1 MSITN
6 LTEKDVVSLMQMDL
20 KRREEKLVQYC
31 KDNGIDLDSPK
42 DSDTEK
48 GSKDEEKKP
57 ERINVDTLT
66 RGIRIKHNDSG
77 LEYTVARIE
86 PSTGEVILRTP
97 TDTFDVTFDELE
109 SEYVID

>member
-1 MSITN
+1 MAITN
-6 LTEKDVVSLMQMDL
+6 LTEKDVASLMQMDI
-20 KRREEKLVQYC
+20 KRREDKLIQYC
-31 KDNGIDLDSPK
+31 KDNNIELDSPK
-42 DSDTEK
+42 DSDGEK
-48 GSKDEEKKP
+48 DSEESEKKP

-109 SEYVID
+109 AEYAID